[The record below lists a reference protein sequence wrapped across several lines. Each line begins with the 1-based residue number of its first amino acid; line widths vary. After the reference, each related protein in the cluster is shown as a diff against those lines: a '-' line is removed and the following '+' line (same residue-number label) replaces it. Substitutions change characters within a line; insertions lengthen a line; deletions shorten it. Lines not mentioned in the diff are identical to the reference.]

1 MLLQRLGGN
10 VYLKMRK
17 DEEQDK
23 KINPDHYKKSKIEA
37 IDAIEA
43 CVELNPHRDQIPAQS
58 NILKYV
64 WRYPMKNKLED
75 LKKAQWYLN
84 RLIKKLEDEA

>member
-1 MLLQRLGGN
+1 MLYKEIGGV
-10 VYLKMRK
+10 VYLEMRR
-17 DEEQDK
+17 DEEENK
-23 KINPDHYKKSKIEA
+23 RINPDHYKKSKIEA

-43 CVELNPHRDQIPAQS
+43 CVELNPNKDQIPCQS
-58 NILKYV
+58 NILKYI

-75 LKKAQWYLN
+75 LKKARWYLD

>member
-1 MLLQRLGGN
+1 MGGN

-43 CVELNPHRDQIPAQS
+43 CVELNPNTNQIPAQS

-64 WRYPMKNKLED
+64 WRYPMKNGLED
-75 LKKAQWYLN
+75 LKKARWYLD